1 MNKCF
6 KEDLK
11 DEAPHQ
17 LTIIYSPFSMEVYLD
32 DPRFPKIRVDV
43 DIREHIRSYKCA
55 SGPNE
60 DKKCSCDG
68 SRACGSSED
77 TVSCLEHPCV
87 ESGLAWLGFTSST
100 GDSFS
105 VHDVESWSFFNLGQ
119 DGGLT
124 SFGKN
129 LAGQLGLGDIR
140 DRKIGN
146 LLVGLDGMVV
156 RDMAAGKAH
165 SIALTT
171 MGDVYTWGANHFGQ
185 LGQGDTNERIEPT
198 KVGCIE
204 SHLVRTLYVVLLVQE
219 YLRLHNTDRIAF
231 LPSRSEFSSLCVLQH
246 PWATLASV

>member
-1 MNKCF
+1 
-6 KEDLK
+6 
-11 DEAPHQ
+11 
-17 LTIIYSPFSMEVYLD
+17 MEVYLD

-55 SGPNE
+55 SGPNK

-68 SRACGSSED
+68 SRGCGSSED
-77 TVSCLEHPCV
+77 TISCLEHPCI

-140 DRKIGN
+140 DRNIGN
-146 LLVGLDGMVV
+146 LLVGLDGTVV

-198 KVGCIE
+198 KVGCI
-204 SHLVRTLYVVLLVQE
+204 VTLKHCMLYFSYRIIISCTTLIALHVCQAGPSPRVSA
-219 YLRLHNTDRIAF
+219 YFSIPGRPLRLSEGHSE
-231 LPSRSEFSSLCVLQH
+231 LPKATSCRSLRF
-246 PWATLASV
+246 